1 MQLFSTIVIVLLYL
15 AAMALVP
22 WLIRRLPSDYFSKEE
37 RENCLF
43 KGDSLLIKSTF
54 ILLKNIVGG
63 ILVLSGIA
71 MLFLPGQGILTIVA
85 GIFLMDFP
93 YKYKIEK
100 WIIRQPVVLKVF
112 NKMREKADKAPFS
125 LG

>member
-1 MQLFSTIVIVLLYL
+1 MHTFSTIAIILLYL
-15 AAMALVP
+15 ASIALVP
-22 WLIRRLPSDYFSKEE
+22 WMIRRLPSDYFSKEE

-43 KGDSLLIKSTF
+43 KGDSPLIKSTF

-71 MLFLPGQGILTIVA
+71 MLFLPGQGILTVVA
-85 GIFLMDFP
+85 GIFFMDFP

-100 WIIRQPVVLKVF
+100 WIIRQPVVFKMF
-112 NKMREKADKAPFS
+112 NKIRQKAHKAPFS
-125 LG
+125 V